1 MRYMMLLQADKDSE
15 AGVPPNAEVMAGVGK
30 LVEDMATAGVLLAAE
45 GLQPSSKGVRVTYSG
60 GKRAVI
66 DGPFT
71 ESKELLGGFVTLDV
85 PSITEALEWA
95 DRFAAVRGDCT
106 SEIRPLFEVTDFSPE
121 TFPSEAA
128 AREQALRDELQ
139 RKAAAR

>member
-1 MRYMMLLQADKDSE
+1 MRYMMLLRADADSE
-15 AGVPPNAEVMAGVGK
+15 AGVPPRAEVLAGVGK
-30 LVEDMATAGVLLAAE
+30 LMEDMASAGVLLAGE

-60 GKRAVI
+60 GERTVI

-71 ESKELLGGFVTLDV
+71 ESKELIAGFVIIDV
-85 PSITEALEWA
+85 PTITQALQWA
-95 DRFAAVRGDCT
+95 DRFARVSGDCT
-106 SEIRPLFEVTDFSPE
+106 SEIRPLFEASDFSPE
-121 TFPSEAA
+121 TFPPEAA